1 VHVSDKFEAQM
12 ASFTENTTRRLAE
25 KRKTCGRKKKVNR
38 NFSFSHEKRA
48 FANALLMTTQ
58 CYGSHTI
65 KQFSKNGVRS
75 SGWEIIEEKKNFRGC
90 KASGREEA
98 I

>member
-1 VHVSDKFEAQM
+1 LRE
-12 ASFTENTTRRLAE
+12 EE
-25 KRKTCGRKKKVNR
+25 KVNR

-65 KQFSKNGVRS
+65 KQFSENGVRS
-75 SGWEIIEEKKNFRGC
+75 SGWEIIEEKK
-90 KASGREEA
+90 KLSGMQVGGKEA